1 MQRTPQQE
9 KFAQDAVNSTISAK
23 QLGDINKED
32 IPDESVL
39 ARPGNREGQTRLVK
53 QADGK
58 IACYQWTAADGWQCV
73 GEVCECSSLP
83 IAVRSD
89 FVYGRKRFFPPNM
102 A

>member
-1 MQRTPQQE
+1 MNTPQQE

-32 IPDESVL
+32 IPYESVL

-73 GEVCECSSLP
+73 GEVCEYPALP
-83 IAVRSD
+83 IAVRNELSTGESD
-89 FVYGRKRFFPPNM
+89 FFPSM